1 MENPFLSEE
10 PNWLL
15 KNPLR
20 PLENLKAAEK
30 PLKLIENLKVCRK
43 TLRFSQEPQK
53 TLFLRVYIH
62 SLIVNITF
70 SG

>member
-10 PNWLL
+10 PYWLL
-15 KNPLR
+15 KYPLR

-30 PLKLIENLKVCRK
+30 LLRLIGNLKVCRK

-53 TLFLRVYIH
+53 NLFLE
-62 SLIVNITF
+62 
-70 SG
+70 SGV